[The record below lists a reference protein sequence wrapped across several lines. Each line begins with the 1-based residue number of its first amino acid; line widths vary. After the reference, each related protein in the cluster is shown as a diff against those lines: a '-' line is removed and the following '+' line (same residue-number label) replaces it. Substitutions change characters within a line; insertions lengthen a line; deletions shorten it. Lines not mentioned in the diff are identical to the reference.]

1 MKPTI
6 GEERDAE
13 MSEQEVEEKGGWDE
27 REVEESKREL
37 ERERERKA
45 EMEWEEW

>member
-1 MKPTI
+1 MKPTT

-37 ERERERKA
+37 EREREREA